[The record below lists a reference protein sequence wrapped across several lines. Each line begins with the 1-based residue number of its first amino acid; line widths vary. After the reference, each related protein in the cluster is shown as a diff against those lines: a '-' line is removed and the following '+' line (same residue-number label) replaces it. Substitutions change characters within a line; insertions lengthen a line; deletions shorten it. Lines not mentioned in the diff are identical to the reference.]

1 MAERRLAHDARLA
14 LKRAA
19 LAGAMLASL
28 AALASWGNAAL
39 AAQKTYAITIENM
52 QFNPPNLT
60 VKRGDRVIWI
70 NKDLFPHTVTADA
83 HAFDSRSIAANAS
96 WSYAPAKA
104 GNYPYGCTF
113 HPTMHGALT
122 VQ

>member
-1 MAERRLAHDARLA
+1 VVKRRHASGKSTRAC
-14 LKRAA
+14 AA
-19 LAGAMLASL
+19 LVCAMLLASL
-28 AALASWGNAAL
+28 SALPASAAAPTSHVV
-39 AAQKTYAITIENM
+39 TIENM
-52 QFNPPNLT
+52 QFNPPTLT
-60 VKRGDRVIWI
+60 VKRGDRIVWI
-70 NKDLFPHTVTADA
+70 NKDLFPHTVTGNT

-104 GNYPYGCTF
+104 GSYPYGCTF